1 MDKKFECLPQHIAI
15 IMDGNGR
22 WAQNKG
28 FGRSQGHKKGA
39 EVFQEICE
47 YATEIGIKHMTF
59 YAFSTE
65 NWKRSKLE
73 VSAIMNLLRQYLK
86 KMQEREKENDSAGYN
101 VKFIGSRE
109 GLEKDIVKMM
119 KEVEE
124 KTADKTG
131 TYINVAVNYGGR
143 AEIVNAVQKI
153 ATLVKDG
160 SIQADEIDEDMIS
173 NFMYTCGQP
182 DPDLII
188 RPSGEFRLSNFL
200 IWQSAYSEFVYDNVL
215 WPDFTSETLDKA
227 IEVFAKRNRR
237 FGGV

>member
-1 MDKKFECLPQHIAI
+1 MEKKFDCLPQHIAI

-28 FGRSQGHKKGA
+28 LARTQGHKKGA
-39 EVFQEICE
+39 EVFQDICE
-47 YATEIGIKHMTF
+47 YASKIGIKHMTF

-65 NWKRSKLE
+65 NWKRSKIE
-73 VSAIMNLLRQYLK
+73 VAAIMNLLRQYLK

-101 VKFIGSRE
+101 VKFIGSRL
-109 GLEKDIVKMM
+109 GLEKDIIKMM

-131 TYINVAVNYGGR
+131 IYINIAVNYGGR
-143 AEIVNAVQKI
+143 AEIVNAVKQIAVGFKEGKI
-153 ATLVKDG
+153 ELD
-160 SIQADEIDEDMIS
+160 SIDEQMLSDY
-173 NFMYTCGQP
+173 MYTANQP

-200 IWQSAYSEFVYDNVL
+200 IWQSAYSEFIYDNIL
-215 WPDFTSETLDKA
+215 WPDFTSDSLDDA